1 MKKRNLKELRLNK
14 KSISNLSYETLGGR
28 TYDTIES
35 YDGLL
40 STMAPC
46 QGGTSCC
53 NNTHTAQS
61 IPLGSSQACAR

>member
-1 MKKRNLKELRLNK
+1 MKKAKLKELSLNK
-14 KSISNLSYETLGGR
+14 KSISNLSYEALGGK
-28 TYDTIES
+28 TYETILS

-53 NNTHTAQS
+53 NNTHTWHPMP
-61 IPLGSSQACAR
+61 I